1 MLSVN
6 NKLNE
11 WNQQNHVNNIMPET
25 QTEKILKAIF
35 PMRLLRNMVVV
46 CLRQNKRFIKI
57 MTWSIPSN
65 NKNYN
70 KG

>member
-1 MLSVN
+1 
-6 NKLNE
+6 
-11 WNQQNHVNNIMPET
+11 MPET
-25 QTEKILKAIF
+25 QTEKILKAVF
-35 PMRLLRNMVVV
+35 PMRLLGNMVVV

>member
-1 MLSVN
+1 
-6 NKLNE
+6 
-11 WNQQNHVNNIMPET
+11 MPET

-35 PMRLLRNMVVV
+35 PMQLLGNMVVV